1 MKVAK
6 MKISIFDNLEDIVGK
21 GEKLASSIHH
31 LFLQCFQNPSPLGS
45 FYNDIVWLRV
55 EAKLKKKMPKDI
67 ETRKR
72 TKSYE

>member
-31 LFLQCFQNPSPLGS
+31 FFLQCFQNPSPLGS

-55 EAKLKKKMPKDI
+55 EAKLKKKKAKGYRNPKA
-67 ETRKR
+67 
-72 TKSYE
+72 Y